1 MDCQGIKSALHIVI
15 LQKTSHIYIIMNDS
29 CVGNPKEGLAF
40 KFSMKRPFNLF
51 FFWRRKYTAVWKQR
65 KHVKWESYI
74 AIHNYRQMRELY
86 MIKYIFAKRDTLAI
100 QYHIKNWRLG
110 VFGEEGLSPY
120 HQITQPLGS

>member
-1 MDCQGIKSALHIVI
+1 MSQLTDFRKELVS
-15 LQKTSHIYIIMNDS
+15 LQ
-29 CVGNPKEGLAF
+29 
-40 KFSMKRPFNLF
+40 
-51 FFWRRKYTAVWKQR
+51 
-65 KHVKWESYI
+65 
-74 AIHNYRQMRELY
+74 ELY